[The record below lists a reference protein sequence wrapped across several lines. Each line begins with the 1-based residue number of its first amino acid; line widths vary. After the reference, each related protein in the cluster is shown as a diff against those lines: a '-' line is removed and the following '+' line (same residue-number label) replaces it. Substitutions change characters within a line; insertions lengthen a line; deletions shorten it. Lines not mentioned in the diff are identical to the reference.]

1 MNNTPATAAM
11 AIPAI
16 APPDN
21 PLSSSL
27 SEPRVAIGVMVGIVL
42 LLGGGAVVTACLIM
56 KRLLRPV

>member
-1 MNNTPATAAM
+1 M

-16 APPDN
+16 APPDI

-42 LLGGGAVVTACLIM
+42 LLGGGGVVAACLIM